1 MFSNSRQVV
10 SSAAKNQSKLTTNT
24 NSNVIFINSNSAPN
38 WGSSIQFDIKQKR
51 VKINEIVLAI
61 TLPPIAGISGGTGAS
76 YVPAE
81 FLYNFIDIQINNV
94 FVQYIYSDY
103 NFFCNQL
110 FNTDERRAVLNSW
123 SSYTN
128 TANRVTRSAALN
140 TYYIPLRTLMNQ
152 TQMAILSNIH
162 EVVIRVNFPPASE
175 IVNLNGGTGS
185 PTSGISN
192 CQLIL
197 KVDNLTDEEFKSEF
211 VSMSPKQLY
220 YLDTREQKFPM
231 ASGSTQIVATLTNIR
246 GSTPLLFFIV
256 RLDTNQTGDNQF
268 LNLIEI
274 ANFELK
280 DAGGKSIT
288 NSPIASTLS
297 LSTLSRDWAVSSF
310 LGESLAGTYSN
321 FIYMWSFADKT
332 AWTMASGDPSGSYRF
347 TGTETLTVNMK
358 TALGASATL
367 QVFSSFHSLLLQKP
381 DSVIKTEQF

>member
-1 MFSNSRQVV
+1 
-10 SSAAKNQSKLTTNT
+10 
-24 NSNVIFINSNSAPN
+24 
-38 WGSSIQFDIKQKR
+38 
-51 VKINEIVLAI
+51 
-61 TLPPIAGISGGTGAS
+61 
-76 YVPAE
+76 
-81 FLYNFIDIQINNV
+81 
-94 FVQYIYSDY
+94 
-103 NFFCNQL
+103 
-110 FNTDERRAVLNSW
+110 
-123 SSYTN
+123 
-128 TANRVTRSAALN
+128 
-140 TYYIPLRTLMNQ
+140 MNQ